1 MYLLII
7 LVGSKNGANSGSDAS
22 PPMQSFTEESSPEN
36 MTGSTP
42 PLGMN
47 IGNGRALRNCQ
58 STESLDS
65 LSDEPGGHSHNKSS
79 SSSSRKVIVAVSF
92 YVRKSSLFHKNKN
105 QSESLFI
112 ISHLSPILQVKKRRC
127 RALYDC
133 QADNEDEL
141 TFEEDDIIIIINH
154 ETEDENWMEG
164 YVTNNPTKRGLFPV
178 SFVNMID

>member
-1 MYLLII
+1 MYLI
-7 LVGSKNGANSGSDAS
+7 VGSKNGANSGSDAS

-65 LSDEPGGHSHNKSS
+65 LSDESGGHSHNKSS

-92 YVRKSSLFHKNKN
+92 DVQYSYYTNKN
-105 QSESLFI
+105 QSEYIYNTHFFLFYR
-112 ISHLSPILQVKKRRC
+112 SKR
-127 RALYDC
+127 
-133 QADNEDEL
+133 EDVAHY
-141 TFEEDDIIIIINH
+141 TIAKQI
-154 ETEDENWMEG
+154 TRM
-164 YVTNNPTKRGLFPV
+164 
-178 SFVNMID
+178 S

>member
-1 MYLLII
+1 MYLI
-7 LVGSKNGANSGSDAS
+7 VGSKNGANSGSDAS

-65 LSDEPGGHSHNKSS
+65 LSDESGGHSHNKSS

-92 YVRKSSLFHKNKN
+92 DLRNSPLLS

-112 ISHLSPILQVKKRRC
+112 ISHLFPILQVKKRRC

-164 YVTNNPTKRGLFPV
+164 YLTNNPTKRGLFPV

>member
-1 MYLLII
+1 MYLI
-7 LVGSKNGANSGSDAS
+7 VGSKNGANSGSDAS

-65 LSDEPGGHSHNKSS
+65 LSDESGGHSHNKSS

-92 YVRKSSLFHKNKN
+92 DVRNSPLFK
-105 QSESLFI
+105 
-112 ISHLSPILQVKKRRC
+112 
-127 RALYDC
+127 
-133 QADNEDEL
+133 
-141 TFEEDDIIIIINH
+141 
-154 ETEDENWMEG
+154 
-164 YVTNNPTKRGLFPV
+164 
-178 SFVNMID
+178 